1 MSSVGTKL
9 SAHCC
14 RTCTC
19 GYPRQSANASGDRGR
34 PHLLQIHEVK
44 IRLRAEPVSAPQ
56 KNDRVNAGASKRTRG
71 RAAGARFDRADAE
84 CFRQLRAK
92 RETESTRADGE
103 GSRRAH
109 RQNAVADV
117 SSRFAIGAT
126 VVCRRN
132 SGCATRGT
140 AWRHSR
146 RAARGTAWR
155 HSRRA
160 ARGTAWRRSQSK
172 APVAVAVLGRE
183 VASDVLRV
191 NLRRLER
198 SRSRRLRRRGRDVHE
213 QAEQS
218 DGARTRHLG

>member
-1 MSSVGTKL
+1 MSLVGTKL

-34 PHLLQIHEVK
+34 PHLLQVHEVK

-155 HSRRA
+155 
-160 ARGTAWRRSQSK
+160 RSQSK

-213 QAEQS
+213 QAEKS